1 MDKEGQNHP
10 GENSYA
16 LGLYHYRDGL
26 SMPKYDNNCQNRDK
40 NCHGSGHIK
49 GFSVTQIVNGERV
62 CTFCRRCGFFAMR
75 VFVLLYWVVAG
86 VCVNIAL
93 GSVFLLRQLG
103 GWAG

>member
-1 MDKEGQNHP
+1 M
-10 GENSYA
+10 
-16 LGLYHYRDGL
+16 YHYRKGL

-40 NCHGSGHIK
+40 NCHGAGHIR
-49 GFSVTQIVNGERV
+49 GFGVTQIVRGEWV

-75 VFVLLYWVVAG
+75 LFVLLFRIVAG
-86 VCVNIAL
+86 VCVKVAL